1 MAKGQEQPGTAKKRN
16 KEIQKN
22 FRFSTTDAEKLKK
35 MAAQNQMSE
44 SAYIRTLLSN
54 RPSDHKEIQEK
65 MDSLINEIHK
75 IGINVNQIAHAC
87 NVNPIFYGQD
97 REKLM
102 FYMKECRRLLLEVVS
117 YCNHENDAYVAGEG
131 KKPGK

>member
-1 MAKGQEQPGTAKKRN
+1 MAKGQEQTGIAKKKN

-22 FRFSTTDAEKLKK
+22 FRFSTADAEKLKN
-35 MAAQNQMSE
+35 MAVKNQMSE
-44 SAYIRTLLSN
+44 SAYIRSLLSN

-75 IGINVNQIAHAC
+75 IGININQIAHAC

-117 YCNHENDAYVAGEG
+117 YCNHENDAYVTGKRKKSGE
-131 KKPGK
+131 